1 MKKKVIFI
9 CTHNSARSQMAEG
22 LLNGLYGDEYEAH
35 SAGTA
40 PSKVNPYAV
49 QAMAEIDI
57 DISNNRSKSIE
68 EFQNVEFDYVVTVCD
83 HAKETCPVL
92 PGRHQHIHKSFAD
105 PSGAK
110 GNYNDKF
117 DAFRSCREEIKAW
130 IQKSLRSLSNGV

>member
-35 SAGTA
+35 SAGTK
-40 PSKVNPYAV
+40 PTKVNPYAV

-57 DISNNRSKSIE
+57 DISRNGSKSIE
-68 EFQNVEFDYVVTVCD
+68 EFQNVEFDYVITVCD

-92 PGRHQHIHKSFAD
+92 PGGHKLIHKSFID
-105 PSGAK
+105 PSETN
-110 GNYNDKF
+110 GNDNDKLA
-117 DAFRSCREEIKAW
+117 AFRSCREEIKDW
-130 IQKSLRSLSNGV
+130 IRKNLPNSV